1 MKVIV
6 LLIQFIFLSIFVYSQ
21 TDSIQSSSLILVN
34 NVDSNFVEYSEPVS
48 MAGALSF
55 SLILPGAGLF
65 LTDNNGFAISYL
77 SVSSLSYLIGV
88 VFLNAGEDGA
98 NNRTLAFPFFLAG
111 GVTHLIG
118 FVHTLI
124 TTIKYN
130 ESFQPYVTFNGKF
143 YQVGFS
149 LNF

>member
-1 MKVIV
+1 
-6 LLIQFIFLSIFVYSQ
+6 
-21 TDSIQSSSLILVN
+21 
-34 NVDSNFVEYSEPVS
+34 